1 MATVT
6 VDGGEFSAR
15 ITYTSKEDM
24 ERNTSTITVSSVEVK
39 SRSRDYGLC
48 CIEGTVM
55 FGRKTAV
62 YLNLEGWT
70 RCQFEVSR
78 SWNGGNG
85 SVWSGWESNSVRL
98 SHNEDGTLEANAE
111 INFNV
116 YTTNTVNG
124 AVTLVGEIECTKKI
138 QLPTIPRSSGISA
151 ASVQLG
157 QQMEISIT
165 KASDS
170 FTSTVGWSCG
180 TQQGTIAE
188 KSESTEFMW
197 TPPLRLAEVEP
208 TKEAA
213 AITLTVT
220 TYRGTTEVGIR
231 SVTILC
237 PVPETIVPTIS
248 VTVLDGSGHT
258 ERYGGYIQGK
268 SKVRVVTAAAG
279 VYGSEIMQIAVE
291 CGAIT
296 ATGADVTIVPDS
308 SGTIRITATDSRGRK
323 ASATKQIS
331 VLAYTAPVVE
341 LTELYRC
348 DANGVDQRDG
358 TSGKAVFSARC
369 TSLGGKNKIH
379 YSVRV
384 RQRGSTTVQ
393 ETGLPQHENAVSLT
407 GAVGIFAAGIDRDY
421 EVSIQVTDS
430 FGVAESAVRV
440 LSVAFALMDF
450 NRNGKAVGIGT
461 RATEN
466 ETLRIGLDVNLDGNR
481 ISNVADPEGSGD
493 VMTAGKALALLD
505 ALYPVGTIYLSM
517 VDFCAPAYLGGTWEV
532 LPGDSYL
539 VTSGTGH
546 TPTGQAEGSSERTI
560 TQEQLPAHTHGQRMG
575 SGPMVDGDCSG
586 TKVKGTLAA
595 ALDDEW
601 YKNSYP
607 QVMTDAAGGGQPI
620 NIEPKHLAVYGWAR
634 VK

>member
-24 ERNTSTITVSSVEVK
+24 ERNTSTITVSHVEVK
-39 SRSRDYGLC
+39 SSSRDYGLC
-48 CIEGTVM
+48 CVYGTVK
-55 FGRKTAV
+55 FNKKRAV
-62 YLNLEGWT
+62 YMNLDGWT

-85 SVWSGWESNSVRL
+85 SGWSGWESNSVRL

-111 INFNV
+111 IDFNV

-124 AVTLVGEIECTKKI
+124 AVTKVGEIECTKKI
-138 QLPTIPRSSGISA
+138 QMPTIPRASGISA

-157 QQMEISIT
+157 QEMEISIT

-180 TQQGTIAE
+180 TQQGTITE
-188 KSESTEFMW
+188 KSESTEFQW
-197 TPPLRLAEVEP
+197 TPPLSLAEVEP

-220 TYRGTTEVGIR
+220 TYRGTTEVGTR
-231 SVTILC
+231 SVTIQC
-237 PVPETIVPTIS
+237 PVPETIVPTMS

-279 VYGSEIMQIAVE
+279 VYGSEITQIAVE

-296 ATGADVTIVPDS
+296 AIGADVTIVPDS
-308 SGTIRITATDSRGRK
+308 SGTIRITATDSRGRR
-323 ASATKQIS
+323 ASDTRQIP
-331 VLAYTAPVVE
+331 VLAYSAPVVE

-348 DANGVDQRDG
+348 DENGVDQRDG
-358 TSGKAVFSARC
+358 TSGKVVFSARC
-369 TSLGGKNKIH
+369 TSLGGKNRIH

-384 RQRGSTTVQ
+384 RQRGQGTVT
-393 ETGLPQHENAVSLT
+393 ETGLPQHENAASLT
-407 GAVGIFAAGIDRDY
+407 GAAGIFAAGIDRDY

-430 FGVAESAVRV
+430 FSVAESAVRV

-466 ETLRIGLDVNLDGNR
+466 ETLRIGLNVNLDGKR
-481 ISNVADPEGSGD
+481 IKNVADPEDAGD
-493 VMTAGKALALLD
+493 VVTAGAALALLD

-517 VDFCAPAYLGGTWEV
+517 VNYCAPAYLGGRWEA

-546 TPTGQAEGSSERTI
+546 TPTGRAEGSSERTI
-560 TQEQLPAHTHGQRMG
+560 TIDQMPRHRHIQRYDDLLWTDETQNDAGTSLGNTPEFHGKYTGYNQ
-575 SGPMVDGDCSG
+575 
-586 TKVKGTLAA
+586 TT
-595 ALDDEW
+595 E
-601 YKNSYP
+601 Y
-607 QVMTDAAGGGQPI
+607 TGGGQPI
-620 NIEPKHLAVYGWAR
+620 NIEPKHLAVYSWVR